1 MKLISIVGIVAAVIA
16 YVTAGKMRSNPSG
29 AKPANSTAEVNKTH
43 GNHTHHSNKTH
54 GNNTHHS
61 NHTLANSTHGN
72 KTSGNS
78 TKKQR
83 KF

>member
-16 YVTAGKMRSNPSG
+16 YVTAGKMRSIPSG
-29 AKPANSTAEVNKTH
+29 TKPAHAHDNKTH
-43 GNHTHHSNKTH
+43 GNHS
-54 GNNTHHS
+54 HHS

-72 KTSGNS
+72 HTHGNS
-78 TKKQR
+78 TRKQR

>member
-16 YVTAGKMRSNPSG
+16 YVTAGKMRSVPSG
-29 AKPANSTAEVNKTH
+29 TKPAH
-43 GNHTHHSNKTH
+43 GHDNKTH
-54 GNNTHHS
+54 GNNTLS
-61 NHTLANSTHGN
+61 NSTHGN
-72 KTSGNS
+72 HTHVNA